1 MTRGFISLP
10 DLDRFR
16 FWKLRDILSK
26 QTIWQTLKER
36 EQGQVEGEGL
46 VDAIKEIKDNLLEEL
61 QAVRTELRLLKEKMP
76 EESEQL

>member
-1 MTRGFISLP
+1 MTRGFFSLP